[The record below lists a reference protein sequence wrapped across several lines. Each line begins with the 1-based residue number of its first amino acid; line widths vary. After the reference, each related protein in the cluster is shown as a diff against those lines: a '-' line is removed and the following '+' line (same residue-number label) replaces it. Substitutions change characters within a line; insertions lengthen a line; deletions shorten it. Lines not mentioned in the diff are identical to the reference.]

1 LITVYVLFTKDI
13 ENTMKAKPIY
23 LSIFLSISFL
33 ATVGL
38 VVCQEAVDTGH
49 ATTTED
55 PAIPVDQLNAL
66 VRPMEKKELI
76 IEVEA
81 WQELVKQKAQ
91 DVGLTEIK
99 IKHQNEEIDKAE
111 EIAEKTEDAKDAVES
126 KEESKILL
134 LDLLTQLR
142 TERTALID
150 RMNVVLKELESKG
163 GDIDEYRKYLNSV
176 SNVQIEWF
184 DLKSTLHSL
193 KGWLKSKE
201 GGMRW
206 LKNISLFIAT
216 MVVFWILAGIAGFL
230 MKKTFLHSK
239 VFSKKLS
246 VLIQEF
252 LIKMVRRVVLLI
264 GFIIALSALGFQLGP
279 IMAVIGAAGFI
290 VAFALQDSLGNLAN
304 GIMILLNRPFDV
316 GDIVEVAGS
325 SGKVHSM
332 NLVSTTIKSFDNKII
347 IVPNNSVWGSVITNS
362 TAAKIRRVDM
372 VFGIGYSD
380 NIEKAQKILEEILS
394 KHDLVLKSPEYV
406 VRVHELADSSV
417 NFICRPWTNVS
428 DYWTVYWDVTRSV
441 KERFDKDGVSIP
453 FPQRDIHMHQVTAE

>member
-1 LITVYVLFTKDI
+1 
-13 ENTMKAKPIY
+13 MKAKPIY

-184 DLKSTLHSL
+184 DL
-193 KGWLKSKE
+193 
-201 GGMRW
+201 
-206 LKNISLFIAT
+206 
-216 MVVFWILAGIAGFL
+216 
-230 MKKTFLHSK
+230 
-239 VFSKKLS
+239 
-246 VLIQEF
+246 
-252 LIKMVRRVVLLI
+252 RRY
-264 GFIIALSALGFQLGP
+264 
-279 IMAVIGAAGFI
+279 
-290 VAFALQDSLGNLAN
+290 
-304 GIMILLNRPFDV
+304 R
-316 GDIVEVAGS
+316 
-325 SGKVHSM
+325 
-332 NLVSTTIKSFDNKII
+332 
-347 IVPNNSVWGSVITNS
+347 
-362 TAAKIRRVDM
+362 
-372 VFGIGYSD
+372 
-380 NIEKAQKILEEILS
+380 
-394 KHDLVLKSPEYV
+394 
-406 VRVHELADSSV
+406 
-417 NFICRPWTNVS
+417 
-428 DYWTVYWDVTRSV
+428 
-441 KERFDKDGVSIP
+441 
-453 FPQRDIHMHQVTAE
+453 